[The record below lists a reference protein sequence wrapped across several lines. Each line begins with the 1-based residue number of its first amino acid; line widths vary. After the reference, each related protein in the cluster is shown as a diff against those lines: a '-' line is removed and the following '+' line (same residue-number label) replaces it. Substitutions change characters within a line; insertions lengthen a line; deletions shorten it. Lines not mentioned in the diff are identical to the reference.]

1 MVQAAILQMKPPG
14 VLTRWLNEGKCTKAH
29 YSSEMGE
36 SNHAHFQGWH
46 QWETEQPQSEVP
58 DALLELARTTMGSK
72 KKDQEQKVRNTREK
86 KAISELRQWLRADVV
101 VAFIDQEQCSY
112 TCMINIIKEGDE
124 EKTMGYPG
132 KEEGQIHLRSAVIGI
147 GDADLRSAIE
157 FAQAEAGNGRAANDK
172 QNHNPGSRKK
182 RKMLTR
188 KNESLTSSWFEWREG
203 IDLLD
208 LPLEQVVRYMI
219 RRGWQVDGQYLA
231 ATIHEPRT
239 PSRVNACHMLHKYP
253 QICDKPESQKLINLV
268 IYGESAR
275 NHTGADLDLDF
286 GEARETACPGM
297 PSFQQLYSLSL
308 EEAKRVQATQRMPDG
323 GVATL
328 REAYRHG
335 DALIVDTRATH
346 GGRSIDAQQLLKEHK
361 LKTRSLTTTNG
372 TKEENSYVVAQCA
385 HAVLELGE
393 LFVVNF
399 GAQQVQQHAG
409 LASAVEL
416 LQAIELVDDDEELPR
431 LPEQLPMLTS
441 MAIELYAGS
450 ATLIAPTVFEGVL
463 SYHAFHTLVA
473 KSMANL
479 SVDANSPPVHVAV
492 VESCPADG
500 QQSEHHFLAAWRM
513 DPGHA
518 RDLTRPHLDDGNA
531 MPPGLGAGA
540 DADDAPF
547 FGADDGDDD
556 DALAE

>member
-1 MVQAAILQMKPPG
+1 MTSAA
-14 VLTRWLNEGKCTKAH
+14 R
-29 YSSEMGE
+29 
-36 SNHAHFQGWH
+36 
-46 QWETEQPQSEVP
+46 PQRP
-58 DALLELARTTMGSK
+58 
-72 KKDQEQKVRNTREK
+72 
-86 KAISELRQWLRADVV
+86 
-101 VAFIDQEQCSY
+101 C
-112 TCMINIIKEGDE
+112 
-124 EKTMGYPG
+124 
-132 KEEGQIHLRSAVIGI
+132 
-147 GDADLRSAIE
+147 
-157 FAQAEAGNGRAANDK
+157 
-172 QNHNPGSRKK
+172 
-182 RKMLTR
+182 
-188 KNESLTSSWFEWREG
+188 
-203 IDLLD
+203 
-208 LPLEQVVRYMI
+208 
-219 RRGWQVDGQYLA
+219 
-231 ATIHEPRT
+231 AT
-239 PSRVNACHMLHKYP
+239 
-253 QICDKPESQKLINLV
+253 
-268 IYGESAR
+268 G
-275 NHTGADLDLDF
+275 
-286 GEARETACPGM
+286 
-297 PSFQQLYSLSL
+297 
-308 EEAKRVQATQRMPDG
+308 
-323 GVATL
+323 
-328 REAYRHG
+328 
-335 DALIVDTRATH
+335 ATH

-399 GAQQVQQHAG
+399 GAQQVQQRAG

-500 QQSEHHFLAAWRM
+500 QQSTPHTLASEACPSQPRLTSTLPGLSGEHHFLAAWRM